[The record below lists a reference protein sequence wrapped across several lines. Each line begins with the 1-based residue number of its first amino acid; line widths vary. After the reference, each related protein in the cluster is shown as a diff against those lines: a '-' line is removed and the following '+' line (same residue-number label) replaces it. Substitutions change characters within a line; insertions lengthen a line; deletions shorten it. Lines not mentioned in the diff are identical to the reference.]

1 MLNTTASSKRDGLQ
15 IQSGRLNGV
24 YLTVI
29 ETELTP
35 MLQKSA
41 VIWSER
47 QQRDIAVRIY
57 YDAREQDGC
66 RIYILRQV
74 EEL

>member
-1 MLNTTASSKRDGLQ
+1 M
-15 IQSGRLNGV
+15 
-24 YLTVI
+24 I
-29 ETELTP
+29 ETELAP
-35 MLQKSA
+35 MLHKSA

-47 QQRDIAVRIY
+47 RERDISVRIY

-66 RIYILRQV
+66 KIYTLRQV

>member
-1 MLNTTASSKRDGLQ
+1 M
-15 IQSGRLNGV
+15 
-24 YLTVI
+24 I
-29 ETELTP
+29 ETEMAP
-35 MLQKSA
+35 MLRKSA

-66 RIYILRQV
+66 KIYTLRQV

>member
-1 MLNTTASSKRDGLQ
+1 M
-15 IQSGRLNGV
+15 
-24 YLTVI
+24 I
-29 ETELTP
+29 ETELAP
-35 MLQKSA
+35 MLQKST

-47 QQRDIAVRIY
+47 QERDVAVRIY

-66 RIYILRQV
+66 KIYTLRQV

>member
-1 MLNTTASSKRDGLQ
+1 M
-15 IQSGRLNGV
+15 
-24 YLTVI
+24 I
-29 ETELTP
+29 ETDSAP

-47 QQRDIAVRIY
+47 RERDISVRIY
-57 YDAREQDGC
+57 YDTCERDGC
-66 RIYILRQV
+66 KIYTLRQV